1 MGTVLCDS
9 SFLRGPL
16 HAKPVLELSDHF
28 SDIYID
34 SGEGPPVFKS
44 FIGGEWVTSSTGK
57 VFPLKSPIDGEVI
70 AYVQSCSEDDMLRAI
85 KAAKSGQRG
94 IRDIAAIERIE
105 IFRQAAQMMKARM
118 DDFVRTLIVEAGKTR
133 EDATGEVRATIDRML
148 LTMEET
154 RKIFG
159 EYIPGDWSDDTRGK
173 VALVIHEPVGVVGAI
188 GSFNYPLYIPAA
200 KLIPALLAGNSV
212 VVKPS
217 SADPI
222 SQLLLAKILEECIIP
237 PACLN
242 VVTGPGALGSLL
254 ASSEDVRMLS
264 FTGSTETG
272 RMLFRNSTIKPLHL
286 ELGGKGIAIVLDDCD
301 LKLAAERC
309 VMGALKNAGQR
320 CDAISLILVMESVAD
335 QFISNVLKEVDKWI
349 VGDPRIPE
357 VKLGPLIN
365 TVQVERVRELVE
377 DALNKGAKLLRGGRY
392 FGCYF
397 EPTVLDYVPR
407 TARIMWEETFG
418 PVVTIARIRNEDE
431 ALEISSHIKY
441 GLDSAIFSN
450 NFYRIW
456 KIAKRLEVGG
466 VTINDLPRHGV
477 GYFPFGGVKDSGI
490 GREGIGYS
498 IDEMTVLKTI
508 VFNLEPA
515 GLVKLRRMPS
525 M

>member
-70 AYVQSCSEDDMLRAI
+70 AYVQSCSEDDMQRAI

-222 SQLLLAKILEECIIP
+222 SQLLLAKILEECRIP
-237 PACLN
+237 P
-242 VVTGPGALGSLL
+242 
-254 ASSEDVRMLS
+254 
-264 FTGSTETG
+264 
-272 RMLFRNSTIKPLHL
+272 
-286 ELGGKGIAIVLDDCD
+286 
-301 LKLAAERC
+301 
-309 VMGALKNAGQR
+309 
-320 CDAISLILVMESVAD
+320 
-335 QFISNVLKEVDKWI
+335 
-349 VGDPRIPE
+349 
-357 VKLGPLIN
+357 
-365 TVQVERVRELVE
+365 
-377 DALNKGAKLLRGGRY
+377 
-392 FGCYF
+392 
-397 EPTVLDYVPR
+397 
-407 TARIMWEETFG
+407 
-418 PVVTIARIRNEDE
+418 PV
-431 ALEISSHIKY
+431 
-441 GLDSAIFSN
+441 
-450 NFYRIW
+450 
-456 KIAKRLEVGG
+456 
-466 VTINDLPRHGV
+466 
-477 GYFPFGGVKDSGI
+477 
-490 GREGIGYS
+490 
-498 IDEMTVLKTI
+498 
-508 VFNLEPA
+508 
-515 GLVKLRRMPS
+515 
-525 M
+525 